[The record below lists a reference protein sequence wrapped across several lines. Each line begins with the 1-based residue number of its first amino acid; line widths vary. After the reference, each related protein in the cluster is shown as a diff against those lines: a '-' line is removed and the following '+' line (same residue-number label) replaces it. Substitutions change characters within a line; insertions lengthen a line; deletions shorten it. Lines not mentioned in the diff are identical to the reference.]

1 MSSVLRT
8 RVQSLGEL
16 CDTFLEPEEHHHAR
30 SLLSQAQRAL
40 ERAFQTVSERAQLLG
55 ETRFHSGLEKDDAFW
70 VRGVRRWGEG
80 AGYVADILD
89 MNKSWFSENRELNE
103 EVRTMITREW
113 KRAMKV
119 VASMLEDE

>member
-1 MSSVLRT
+1 M
-8 RVQSLGEL
+8 
-16 CDTFLEPEEHHHAR
+16 
-30 SLLSQAQRAL
+30 
-40 ERAFQTVSERAQLLG
+40 
-55 ETRFHSGLEKDDAFW
+55 
-70 VRGVRRWGEG
+70 RRWGEG

-113 KRAMKV
+113 KRAMEV